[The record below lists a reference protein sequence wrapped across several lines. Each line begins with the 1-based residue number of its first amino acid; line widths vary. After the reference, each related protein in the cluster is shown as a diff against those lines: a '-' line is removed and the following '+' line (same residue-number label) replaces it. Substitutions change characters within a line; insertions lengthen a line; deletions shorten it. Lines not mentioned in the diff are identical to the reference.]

1 MYLALVAVNQYR
13 IVRGVE
19 NYSEYFEKRVYRDDT
34 GRALVCRYQDT
45 KMLNAVLFHVCKAF
59 FTVRRL
65 YQSAG
70 HDQNHFDPSANLLTE
85 STSVPMN

>member
-1 MYLALVAVNQYR
+1 MYLALVAVNQYGV
-13 IVRGVE
+13 VRVVE
-19 NYSEYFEKRVYRDDT
+19 DDSEYFEKSVYWDDT
-34 GRALVCRYQDT
+34 GRALVCGYQDT

-70 HDQNHFDPSANLLTE
+70 HDQNHFDQSANSLTG
-85 STSVPMN
+85 STLVPMN